1 MSETSKAPASTT
13 RSLGLGH
20 HAVVAV
26 LVIVACVLLLRRMD
40 LARVLETLRAANGRL
55 VAGAVVLSVVLNTT
69 ARVFRRRTLFAALPR
84 AGAGAGFLE
93 LASLIFVGQ
102 TANKF
107 LPARAGDAIT
117 TVQLHRRH
125 GYPVASLV
133 AAQLLEKVLEV
144 LGMCL
149 LALACA
155 IFFPPASISRTPFFV
170 FGAAG
175 GAALIL
181 LVIGTRRWRGVTAS
195 ALGAGGS
202 APDARSDPAP
212 ASAPE
217 RGRRGV
223 RDRALRFLGRLGE
236 ATRLLGAPHVWPPA
250 LLWSLV
256 SDFIDVAM
264 IALCLASVGLHVEVG
279 VWLLVYLAVNLAI
292 AVPLTPGQVGV
303 LEAGAVLALASAGV
317 GQSEALAFALI
328 YHAVHIVPPALLALP
343 GWSRLEW
350 SAAREGL

>member
-1 MSETSKAPASTT
+1 VSEKAKAPASAT
-13 RSLGLGH
+13 RSLALGH
-20 HAVVAV
+20 RAVIAV

-40 LARVLETLRAANGRL
+40 LARVLATLRAADGRL
-55 VAGAVVLSVVLNTT
+55 VAGAVFLNVVLNTA

-84 AGAGAGFLE
+84 AGVGAGFLE

-125 GYPVASLV
+125 GYPVAALV

-149 LALACA
+149 LALVCA
-155 IFFPPASISRTPFFV
+155 IFCPPTTISRVPFYA

-175 GAALIL
+175 VAALVFL
-181 LVIGTRRWRGVTAS
+181 AVGTRGWQGSPAATALAS
-195 ALGAGGS
+195 
-202 APDARSDPAP
+202 AP
-212 ASAPE
+212 ASPLQPGPPAPGL
-217 RGRRGV
+217 RGRAR
-223 RDRALRFLGRLGE
+223 RFLGRLGE
-236 ATRLLGAPHVWPPA
+236 ASRLLGAPHVWPPA
-250 LLWSLV
+250 LLWSLA
-256 SDFIDVAM
+256 SDLVDVAM
-264 IALCLASVGLHVEVG
+264 IALCLAAVGLHVEIG

-350 SAAREGL
+350 SAARGAPEPPLP

>member
-1 MSETSKAPASTT
+1 
-13 RSLGLGH
+13 
-20 HAVVAV
+20 VVAV

-40 LARVLETLRAANGRL
+40 LARVVATLRGVDGRL
-55 VAGAVVLSVVLNTT
+55 VAAAVFLNVVLNTT
-69 ARVFRRRTLFAALPR
+69 ARVCRRRTLFAALPR
-84 AGAGAGFLE
+84 AGVGAGFLE
-93 LASLIFVGQ
+93 LASLIFVGM

-125 GYPVASLV
+125 GYPVAALV

-155 IFFPPASISRTPFFV
+155 IFFPPATISRTPFFI
-170 FGAAG
+170 FGAS
-175 GAALIL
+175 GAAALVL
-181 LVIGTRRWRGVTAS
+181 LVIGTRRWRGLSVS
-195 ALGAGGS
+195 ALVAAPRS
-202 APDARSDPAP
+202 APDASNDRAPAP
-212 ASAPE
+212 ASVPE
-217 RGRRGV
+217 PRRRSPGL
-223 RDRALRFLGRLGE
+223 RDRTRRFLGRLGE

-250 LLWSLV
+250 LLWSLA
-256 SDFIDVAM
+256 SDLIDVAM
-264 IALCLASVGLHVEVG
+264 IALCLAAVGLHVEIG

-350 SAAREGL
+350 SAARQASEPPLP